1 MTKTCAGVCAITE
14 REVCGFNGTT
24 AKRFDQDETSST
36 AAMAAAER
44 QVSSCG
50 GVVDKRGTCCAANEL
65 DCTNLCSGS
74 ATVEC
79 GVCVGGSSGMETYVD
94 DCGKCVE
101 GSTGV
106 PVRPPSH
113 HALSTKAFSFLSSF
127 FLPSNPPQPNAD
139 KDCQDRCFGNAT
151 RDDCNVCYLPGD
163 GFEPNSWQDCA
174 GVCNGTA
181 VLDDCAVCAL
191 GTTRREFN
199 VDKDC
204 AGQCFG
210 QHVITDPYALL
221 APTPSTPN

>member
-1 MTKTCAGVCAITE
+1 
-14 REVCGFNGTT
+14 
-24 AKRFDQDETSST
+24 
-36 AAMAAAER
+36 
-44 QVSSCG
+44 
-50 GVVDKRGTCCAANEL
+50 
-65 DCTNLCSGS
+65 
-74 ATVEC
+74 
-79 GVCVGGSSGMETYVD
+79 
-94 DCGKCVE
+94 
-101 GSTGV
+101 
-106 PVRPPSH
+106 
-113 HALSTKAFSFLSSF
+113 
-127 FLPSNPPQPNAD
+127 
-139 KDCQDRCFGNAT
+139 
-151 RDDCNVCYLPGD
+151 VCYLPGD